1 MNKIN
6 RSILHL
12 WTERIIR
19 RLKNDESY
27 SLDPRISI
35 PDLLSISLR
44 RGIAVLRGILHRY
57 QFSHFEGMLF
67 AGKNINLLHKKSI
80 SVGRSVI
87 IEDFV
92 FMDALSQNGIV
103 LGNNVT
109 IAKFTSIQC
118 TGVIHELG
126 TGVTIGDNSAVGAYS
141 FLGGQGGITIGNN
154 VIMGPKVNIFSEN
167 HGFND
172 LSLPI
177 RLQPTIR
184 KGVVIDDNCWIGAN
198 STVLAGVHIGQGCV
212 IAAGSVV
219 TKDLPVNSI
228 AAGVPARVIRQRGNT

>member
-19 RLKNDESY
+19 RLKNDGSY

-35 PDLLSISLR
+35 LDLLSVSLR

-67 AGKNINLLHKKSI
+67 AGKNITLLHKKSI

-167 HGFND
+167 HGFDD

-177 RLQPTIR
+177 RLQPTTR

-198 STVLAGVHIGQGCV
+198 STILDGVHIGQGCV
-212 IAAGSVV
+212 IAASSVV

-228 AAGVPARVIRQRGNT
+228 AAGIPARVIRQRGHA

>member
-19 RLKNDESY
+19 RLKNDGSY

-67 AGKNINLLHKKSI
+67 AGKNITLLHKKSI

-126 TGVTIGDNSAVGAYS
+126 TGVTIGNNSAVGAYS
-141 FLGGQGGITIGNN
+141 FLGGQGGIKIGNN

-167 HGFND
+167 HGFDD

-177 RLQPTIR
+177 RLQPTTR

-198 STVLAGVHIGQGCV
+198 STILDGVHIGQGCV
-212 IAAGSVV
+212 IAASSVV

-228 AAGVPARVIRQRGNT
+228 AAGIPARVIRQRGHA

>member
-1 MNKIN
+1 MNRLN
-6 RSILHL
+6 RSILHT
-12 WTERIIR
+12 WVERLIR
-19 RLKNDESY
+19 RLKHDASY
-27 SLDPRISI
+27 SLDSRISI
-35 PDLLSISLR
+35 SDLLGISAR
-44 RGIAVLRGILHRY
+44 RGAAMLRGALLRF
-57 QFSHFEGMLF
+57 QFARSEGLLF

-87 IEDFV
+87 IEDSV

-109 IAKFTSIQC
+109 IAKFSSIQC

-126 TGVTIGDNSAVGAYS
+126 TGVTIGDNSAVGAYA
-141 FLGGQGGITIGNN
+141 FLGGQGGIMIGNN

-167 HGFND
+167 HGFDD

-177 RLQPTIR
+177 RLQPTTR
-184 KGVVIDDNCWIGAN
+184 KSVVIDDNCWIGAN
-198 STVLAGVHIGQGCV
+198 STILAGVHIGQGCV

-219 TKDLPVNSI
+219 TKDLPINSI
-228 AAGVPARVIRQRGNT
+228 AAGIPARVIRQRGHA

>member
-19 RLKNDESY
+19 RLKNDGSY

-35 PDLLSISLR
+35 LDLLSISLR

-67 AGKNINLLHKKSI
+67 AGKNITLLHKKSI

-126 TGVTIGDNSAVGAYS
+126 TGVTIGNNSAVGAYS

-167 HGFND
+167 HGFDD

-177 RLQPTIR
+177 RLQPTTR

-198 STVLAGVHIGQGCV
+198 STILDGVHIGQGCV
-212 IAAGSVV
+212 IAASSVV

-228 AAGVPARVIRQRGNT
+228 AAGIPARVIRQRGHA

>member
-19 RLKNDESY
+19 RLKNDGSY

-67 AGKNINLLHKKSI
+67 AGKNITLLHKKSI

-126 TGVTIGDNSAVGAYS
+126 TGVTIGNNSAVGAYS

-167 HGFND
+167 HGFDD

-177 RLQPTIR
+177 RLQPTTR

-198 STVLAGVHIGQGCV
+198 STILDGVHIGQGCV
-212 IAAGSVV
+212 IAASSVV

-228 AAGVPARVIRQRGNT
+228 AAGIPARVIRQRGHA

>member
-19 RLKNDESY
+19 RLKNDGSY

-67 AGKNINLLHKKSI
+67 AGKNITLLHKKSI

-126 TGVTIGDNSAVGAYS
+126 TGVTIGNNSAVGAYS

-167 HGFND
+167 HGFDD

-177 RLQPTIR
+177 RLQSTTR

-198 STVLAGVHIGQGCV
+198 STILDGVHIGQGCV
-212 IAAGSVV
+212 IAASSVV

-228 AAGVPARVIRQRGNT
+228 AAGIPARVIRQRGHA

>member
-1 MNKIN
+1 MNRLN
-6 RSILHL
+6 RSILHT
-12 WTERIIR
+12 WVERLIR
-19 RLKNDESY
+19 RLKHDASY
-27 SLDPRISI
+27 SLDSRISI
-35 PDLLSISLR
+35 PDLLGISAR
-44 RGIAVLRGILHRY
+44 RGFAMLRGALLRF
-57 QFSHFEGMLF
+57 QLARSEGLLF
-67 AGKNINLLHKKSI
+67 AGKNITLLHKKNI

-92 FMDALSQNGIV
+92 LMDALSQNGIV

-167 HGFND
+167 HGFDD
-172 LSLPI
+172 LSLLI
-177 RLQPTIR
+177 RLQPTTR

-198 STVLAGVHIGQGCV
+198 STILDGVHIYAGSV

-219 TKDLPVNSI
+219 TKDVLSNTIVGGIPS
-228 AAGVPARVIRQRGNT
+228 RLIRSR

>member
-1 MNKIN
+1 MNRLN
-6 RSILHL
+6 RSIPHTWVEKL
-12 WTERIIR
+12 IR
-19 RLKNDESY
+19 RLKHDASY
-27 SLDPRISI
+27 SLDSRISI
-35 PDLLSISLR
+35 PDLFGISAR
-44 RGIAVLRGILHRY
+44 RGIAMLRGTLLRF
-57 QFSHFEGMLF
+57 QFARAEGLLF
-67 AGKNINLLHKKSI
+67 AGKNITLLHKKSM

-167 HGFND
+167 HGFDD
-172 LSLPI
+172 LSIPI
-177 RLQPTIR
+177 RLQPTAR
-184 KGVVIDDNCWIGAN
+184 TGVAIEDNCWIGAN
-198 STVLAGVHIGQGCV
+198 TTIVDGVRIGTGSV
-212 IAAGSVV
+212 VTAGSVV
-219 TKDLPVNSI
+219 TKDVMPNSMVG
-228 AAGVPARVIRQRGNT
+228 GVPARLIRSRQNA

>member
-19 RLKNDESY
+19 RLKNDGSY

-35 PDLLSISLR
+35 LDLLSISLR

-67 AGKNINLLHKKSI
+67 AGKNITLLHKKSI

-126 TGVTIGDNSAVGAYS
+126 TGVTIGNNSAVGAYS

-167 HGFND
+167 HGFDD

-177 RLQPTIR
+177 RLQPTTR

-198 STVLAGVHIGQGCV
+198 STILDGVHIGQGCV
-212 IAAGSVV
+212 IASGSVV

-228 AAGVPARVIRQRGNT
+228 AAGIPARVIRQRGHA

>member
-19 RLKNDESY
+19 RLKNDGSY

-67 AGKNINLLHKKSI
+67 AGKNITLLHKKSI

-141 FLGGQGGITIGNN
+141 FLGGQGGIMIGNN

-167 HGFND
+167 HGFDD

-198 STVLAGVHIGQGCV
+198 STVLDGVHIGRGCV

-228 AAGVPARVIRQRGNT
+228 AAGIPARVIRQRGNA